1 MLTRRTLLTGAG
13 AAALSAALPTGRAEA
28 LALATLPP
36 GAPDRRL
43 FAPAEQRF
51 ATYLTT
57 LAPMVHDMDASGFFA
72 GGWWRSPAAPYNARV
87 QEHVYTLAWFLTQ
100 RRAWNP
106 YSGDPALQSAL
117 DAALGH
123 YLSLQHADGSFPST
137 PEASTGSPPP
147 ASRWATS
154 ARPSPCCARPRS
166 CPPVSPSSPRR
177 STRRPPGCST
187 ARTGRPGEAHW
198 RTPTRPWPVSRAPP

>member
-1 MLTRRTLLTGAG
+1 MLGASRRLSGAPGVGRFLAVTLLTGAG
-13 AAALSAALPTGRAEA
+13 AAALVAALPTGRAEA

-72 GGWWRSPAAPYNARV
+72 GGWWRNPAAPYNARV

-100 RRAWNP
+100 QRAWNP
-106 YSGDPALQSAL
+106 YAGEPAHPPGPAERGPQQGGSLAARRREPVGLAEQADLRQPDHGRSRGCGPDPA
-117 DAALGH
+117 
-123 YLSLQHADGSFPST
+123 
-137 PEASTGSPPP
+137 
-147 ASRWATS
+147 
-154 ARPSPCCARPRS
+154 
-166 CPPVSPSSPRR
+166 
-177 STRRPPGCST
+177 PG
-187 ARTGRPGEAHW
+187 P
-198 RTPTRPWPVSRAPP
+198 